1 MAKLSMQEAK
11 SLAKVFGEPDKQRMT
26 LLLSFEKP
34 RSQFDVLQRMKNLPK
49 VFRVPRATLYRKV
62 KGLYDEHF
70 LDLIEEKEFVKGNL
84 RGTVRYYRLTFK
96 GYLAGFIY
104 AYLFL
109 IDSKTPS
116 SLKEKVEFDD
126 FNKAA
131 GVLESSPSWSFI
143 VNFLRWHNKKNFD
156 LSHAKIDI
164 IYFALTLGLSM
175 LEMPESISEEDLRAL
190 SEVGKPFGMIP
201 PQDPNAMLELLKTL
215 SKSIPEFERTLLE
228 MFSLKSGKRGVAFLG
243 GESEK

>member
-1 MAKLSMQEAK
+1 MEDAR
-11 SLAKVFGEPDKQRMT
+11 SLARVFGEPDRRKT
-26 LLLSFEKP
+26 AILLSFHKP
-34 RSQFDVLQRMKNLPK
+34 RSQFDVLKETEHLPK
-49 VFRVPRATLYRKV
+49 AYRVPRATLYRKV
-62 KGLYDEHF
+62 KELYDAHF
-70 LDLIEEKEFVKGNL
+70 LDLIEQREFVKGNL

-104 AYLFL
+104 AYLLF
-109 IDSKTPS
+109 IDPKTPT
-116 SLKEKVEFDD
+116 SLKEKVELDD
-126 FNKAA
+126 FGKALRI
-131 GVLESSPSWSFI
+131 LESSPSWSF
-143 VNFLRWHNKKNFD
+143 VVSFLRWHKNKSFD
-156 LSHAKIDI
+156 LSFAKIDI